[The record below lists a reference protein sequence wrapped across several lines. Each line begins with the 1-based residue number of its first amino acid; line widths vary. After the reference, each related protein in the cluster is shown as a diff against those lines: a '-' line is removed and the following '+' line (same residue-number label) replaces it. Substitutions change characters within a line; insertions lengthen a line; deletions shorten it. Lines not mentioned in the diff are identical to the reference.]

1 MIKKTVSKILILLL
15 CLIGTNLHAAFFG
28 KRAEGWHW
36 YQDPMPIQTEEQ
48 DKTQNR
54 GEKLSANEVVET
66 YKKELENRLHF
77 AWVNPNFKNI
87 KAYQELQKE
96 MLDKAQNFSEM
107 WMRVVYNIPELDHT
121 LVAPVNHKARH
132 LYFDQK
138 QQEATQTIQNLAN
151 THGLFFFFDS
161 QCRFCQEFAPIVQLF
176 SKRYHWEVM
185 PISADGG
192 PLKEFSRPLTD
203 NGIIH
208 QWKIDRFPALFAVNP
223 EAQEV
228 IPIAYGMTSLDE
240 IETRILL
247 LAKSKENN
255 Q

>member
-1 MIKKTVSKILILLL
+1 MIKKTASKILSLLL
-15 CLIGTNLHAAFFG
+15 CLTGSPLQAAFFE
-28 KRAEGWHW
+28 KNAEGWHW
-36 YQDPMPIQTEEQ
+36 YQDPEPIQIEEQ
-48 DKTQNR
+48 DKTHNR
-54 GEKLSANEVVET
+54 GEKLSATEVVNE
-66 YKKELENRLHF
+66 YKKELENRLHL
-77 AWVNPNFKNI
+77 AWMNPSFKNI

-96 MLDKAQNFSEM
+96 MLDKAEDFSEM
-107 WMRVVYNIPELDHT
+107 WMQVVYKVPELDHT
-121 LVAPVNHKARH
+121 LMAPVNHKARH

-138 QQEATQTIQNLAN
+138 QQEAIQTIRALAN

-161 QCRFCQEFAPIVQLF
+161 QCRFCQEFAPIIQLF

-223 EAQEV
+223 ESKEV
-228 IPIAYGMTSLDE
+228 IPIAYGMTSIDE

-247 LAKSKENN
+247 LAKSKESN